1 MLRRGVVLE
10 DRTMN
15 ESERQAMMHAMMEQF
30 FGGMGA
36 EEKKEMLATM
46 MGKMT
51 EGMDMNEMM
60 PTMMMSGGGGCDGES
75 HGGMQGMMSGMTPGG
90 AEQPMPEMMLKMM
103 MPHCIG
109 MMLPAI
115 DPDKRSEVATAILST
130 IVEKGTVGMSDE
142 QRRSFLAVMGDV
154 LAPST

>member
-1 MLRRGVVLE
+1 
-10 DRTMN
+10 MN

-30 FGGMGA
+30 FGGMGT

-51 EGMDMNEMM
+51 EGMDMQEMM
-60 PTMMMSGGGGCDGES
+60 PTMMMGMMSGGGCCGES
-75 HGGMQGMMSGMTPGG
+75 HGRMQDMMSGMKQGV

-115 DPDKRSEVATAILST
+115 DPDKRGEVVATILSA
-130 IVEKGTVGMSDE
+130 IVEKGAVGMSAE
-142 QRRSFLAVMGDV
+142 QRQSFLETLGDV
-154 LAPST
+154 LNSPS